1 MFSVLLIFAYL
12 MADVAPWGHGGDG
25 AGDPPLPP
33 GGFRGTHETDAVPP
47 KRVRGKAKNEKLRR
61 LVKAGGPVS
70 LTFDRQVT
78 YTPVGK
84 TRDMFSRE
92 AGLYMWR
99 SIPFDKIGW
108 DNVEQHYKDALMN
121 HLRVNNLYA

>member
-1 MFSVLLIFAYL
+1 MLLLIIFVLIA
-12 MADVAPWGHGGDG
+12 
-25 AGDPPLPP
+25 
-33 GGFRGTHETDAVPP
+33 AVPP